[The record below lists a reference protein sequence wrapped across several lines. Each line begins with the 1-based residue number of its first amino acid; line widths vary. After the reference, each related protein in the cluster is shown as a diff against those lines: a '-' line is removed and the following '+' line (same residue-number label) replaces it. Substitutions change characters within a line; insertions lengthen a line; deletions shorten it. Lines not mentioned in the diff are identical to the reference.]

1 MMAYRHNDMSRLI
14 VLALVLA
21 AGLLAGCARD
31 VPEIKEEKAEISVT
45 TNLAPMRM
53 RANTMDSNSEL
64 QGYDIKI
71 DAYYS
76 GTETPYLSNETLHY
90 SAAWMFWNSSTSTQL
105 HYYWP
110 IEGSVYT
117 GVEPNI
123 TVSSLDFVGYCPFE
137 KPGYIGTPTYNHST
151 GVSFTATM
159 PTTTIEGDP
168 YIAAQTGMNEFLV
181 GIASGKTYAEQ
192 EASGGVPLQF
202 KHPLAY
208 IKFSLSEATTDN
220 VTVNSISMEGLKTSG
235 SCSFNGTTST
245 WSSQD
250 GSAAMNL
257 TETLQRH
264 ETEETS
270 PFIVIPFTYE
280 GTKTLSVNATWTE
293 WGEVQTRTYEAPL
306 TIDWVAGYAYTYT
319 LTITKYELIVD
330 EDKFTEQW

>member
-1 MMAYRHNDMSRLI
+1 MMTYRHNDMSRLI

-45 TNLAPMRM
+45 TNLTPMRM
-53 RANTMDSNSEL
+53 RANTIDSNSEL

-76 GTETPYLSNETLHY
+76 GTDTKYIDGAKLHY
-90 SAAWMFWNSSTSTQL
+90 NSSWMFWDGSAQL

-110 IEGSVYT
+110 FDGSVVAGGST
-117 GVEPNI
+117 I
-123 TVSSLDFVGYCPFE
+123 ASTLDFVGYCPYTA
-137 KPGYIGTPTYNHST
+137 PSYITSGPSYAA
-151 GVSFTATM
+151 GAISFVATM
-159 PTTTIEGDP
+159 PTTEVDEVT
-168 YIAAQTGMNEFLV
+168 YMANQASLNEYLV
-181 GIASGKTYAEQ
+181 AKSANQTYAVQ
-192 EASGGVPLQF
+192 EEYGGVPLQF

-220 VTVNSISMEGLKTSG
+220 VTVNYISMEELKTSG

-245 WSSQD
+245 WSSQS
-250 GSAAMNL
+250 GSAAMKL
-257 TETLQRH
+257 TEVLQRG
-264 ETEETS
+264 ETEETR
-270 PFIVIPFTYE
+270 PFLVIPNNYGAKE
-280 GTKTLSVNATWTE
+280 LSVDVTWTE

-330 EDKFTEQW
+330 SEKFTEQW

>member
-1 MMAYRHNDMSRLI
+1 MMTYRHNDMSRLI

-45 TNLAPMRM
+45 TNLTPMRM
-53 RANTMDSNSEL
+53 RANTINSDTEL

-71 DAYYS
+71 DAYYN
-76 GTETPYLSNETLHY
+76 GTDTKYIDGAKLHY
-90 SAAWMFWNSSTSTQL
+90 NSSWMFWEDGEPGSQE

-110 IEGSVYT
+110 FEGSVVAGGST
-117 GVEPNI
+117 I
-123 TVSSLDFVGYCPFE
+123 ASILDFVGYCPYAT
-137 KPGYIGTPTYNHST
+137 PSYITPREYDPTD
-151 GVSFTATM
+151 GVTFTCDLSSYMTNSAQSSLQEYLVA
-159 PTTTIEGDP
+159 ILD
-168 YIAAQTGMNEFLV
+168 AQTL
-181 GIASGKTYAEQ
+181 ATQTA
-192 EASGGVPLQF
+192 AGGALPLQF

-220 VTVNSISMEGLKTSG
+220 VTVNSISMEELKTRG
-235 SCSFNGTTST
+235 SCSFDGTTSS
-245 WSSQD
+245 WSDQSV
-250 GSAAMNL
+250 SATMNL

-270 PFIVIPFTYE
+270 PFLVIPNNYGE
-280 GTKTLSVNATWTE
+280 KTLSVNATWTE
-293 WGEVQTRTYEAPL
+293 WGDVQTRTYEAPL

-330 EDKFTEQW
+330 VDKFTEQW